1 VPSSVVNI
9 DRAHFAARGLKAR
22 HIFGA
27 PATGLDLEGIDR
39 AAYAGYHRKV
49 GGPHSLGRGEDSLRT
64 RVLLSLAI
72 FLGLWASPVLANDH
86 DLTPREIYELDAPAV
101 VMIIGYSNSGQRGSG
116 GTGSIIQQDG
126 YVLTNAHVVIEEQTG
141 KPYPRLTVYL
151 KPDHV
156 SGELKT
162 DLSRSAK
169 GRVVAF
175 SQPLDLALLKLD
187 GLPGPFPVLELDDSD
202 RIEIGDRVVAIGHP
216 EQGGLWTLT
225 TGTISAQFENFNATK
240 GKSVF
245 QTETGL
251 NRGNSGGPLLDTSGR
266 MVGINTAIARLSS
279 DGLPITSISFSLK
292 SNVAK
297 QWLRDQG
304 VSFQQIPPSDRPA
317 ADKAATR
324 STAQPGESTTKL
336 ENPSAAPPTISP
348 TPPLAASS
356 RPYNLDRLISERS
369 RAEADL
375 EEMIKE
381 MRGRFSGR

>member
-1 VPSSVVNI
+1 LPK
-9 DRAHFAARGLKAR
+9 RLW
-22 HIFGA
+22 
-27 PATGLDLEGIDR
+27 
-39 AAYAGYHRKV
+39 
-49 GGPHSLGRGEDSLRT
+49 LRI
-64 RVLLSLAI
+64 VI
-72 FLGLWASPVLANDH
+72 ILGLWPGPGLAGDRN
-86 DLTPREIYELDAPAV
+86 LTPREIYELDSPAV
-101 VMIIGYSNSGQRGSG
+101 VMIIGYSNSGHRGSG

-126 YVLTNAHVVIEEQTG
+126 FVLTNAHVVIDEQTG
-141 KPYPRLTVYL
+141 KPYPRLTIYL

-156 SGELKT
+156 SGDPKA

-187 GLPGPFPVLELDDSD
+187 GPPGPFPVLELDDSD

-245 QTETGL
+245 QTEAGL
-251 NRGNSGGPLLDTSGR
+251 NRGNSGGPLLDTYGR

-297 QWLRDQG
+297 RWLRDQG
-304 VSFQQIPPSDRPA
+304 VSLQGMPTSDNSTL
-317 ADKAATR
+317 DKSVSR
-324 STAQPGESTTKL
+324 STPLPGEQTTPP
-336 ENPSAAPPTISP
+336 ENSSPAPTITSP
-348 TPPLAASS
+348 SSPLAASS

-375 EEMIKE
+375 EDMIKE
-381 MRGRFSGR
+381 MRGKFGGR

>member
-1 VPSSVVNI
+1 LLN
-9 DRAHFAARGLKAR
+9 HNLLKK
-22 HIFGA
+22 
-27 PATGLDLEGIDR
+27 E
-39 AAYAGYHRKV
+39 
-49 GGPHSLGRGEDSLRT
+49 E
-64 RVLLSLAI
+64 LLSKRLWTHLAI
-72 FLGLWASPVLANDH
+72 VLGLWPIFGLAADH
-86 DLTPREIYELDAPAV
+86 DLSPREIYERESPAV
-101 VMIIGYSNSGQRGSG
+101 VMIIGYSNSGQRGNG

-126 YVLTNAHVVIEEQTG
+126 LVLTNAHVVIEEHTG
-141 KPYPRLTVYL
+141 KPYPRLTIYL
-151 KPDHV
+151 KPERV
-156 SGELKT
+156 SGDPKS
-162 DLSRSAK
+162 DLARSAK

-187 GLPGPFPVLELDDSD
+187 GISGPFPVLELDDSD

-251 NRGNSGGPLLDTSGR
+251 NRGNSGGPLLDTSGH
-266 MVGINTAIARLSS
+266 MVGVNTAIARLSP

-304 VSFQQIPPSDRPA
+304 VSFQQPPPSDKPALNKA
-317 ADKAATR
+317 ADR
-324 STAQPGESTTKL
+324 STPLPAEQS
-336 ENPSAAPPTISP
+336 APPANASP
-348 TPPLAASS
+348 APATVSPSSPLNASS

-375 EEMIKE
+375 EDMIKE

>member
-1 VPSSVVNI
+1 MP
-9 DRAHFAARGLKAR
+9 K
-22 HIFGA
+22 
-27 PATGLDLEGIDR
+27 
-39 AAYAGYHRKV
+39 
-49 GGPHSLGRGEDSLRT
+49 
-64 RVLLSLAI
+64 RVLLSLLVI
-72 FLGLWASPVLANDH
+72 LGLSPGAGLAGDR
-86 DLTPREIYELDAPAV
+86 DLTPREIYELDSPAV

-116 GTGSIIQQDG
+116 GTGSIIRQDG
-126 YVLTNAHVVIEEQTG
+126 LVLTNAHVVIEEQTG
-141 KPYPRLTVYL
+141 KPYPRLTLYL
-151 KPDHV
+151 KPERV
-156 SGELKT
+156 SGDPKI

-169 GRVVAF
+169 GRLIAF

-251 NRGNSGGPLLDTSGR
+251 NRGNSGGPLLDTYGR

-297 QWLRDQG
+297 RWLRDQG
-304 VSFQQIPPSDRPA
+304 VSFADMPPSDRPA
-317 ADKAATR
+317 QDIAAGRATP
-324 STAQPGESTTKL
+324 SPGPQTAQA
-336 ENPSAAPPTISP
+336 ENPPATTASP
-348 TPPLAASS
+348 SSPLAASS
-356 RPYNLDRLISERS
+356 RPYNLDRLITERS

-381 MRGRFSGR
+381 MRGKFRER